1 LLRSISKSLG
11 AVAVLATTVIL
22 GASGAMAANQNAAN
36 SADSTA
42 ANASLTHQGAGQNQ
56 NANSSSGAGNCE
68 FCTGGG
74 GNLTLQDQ
82 ALGQAAFTGQWADS
96 AALAKQ
102 NAVNANVPVTIVG
115 KGKVGS
121 SPSSAN
127 QNVANSADSNA
138 SNASATKQDANQ
150 NQNANSSSG
159 SGGGKFSTGGGGN
172 ITKQGQDLAQLAATE
187 QWAAS
192 AALAKQNAVNANV
205 PVTIVG
211 SSDWGWDGK
220 DGNDGVS
227 KGSSGANQNAAN
239 SANST
244 SANASLTK
252 QNADQNQ
259 NADSSS
265 GSGGGKFS
273 TGGGGNVTGQAQ
285 DLAQLAKTQ
294 QHAISASLAAQLA
307 TNAASPVNIG

>member
-1 LLRSISKSLG
+1 LG

-22 GASGAMAANQNAAN
+22 GTSGAMAANQNAAN

-82 ALGQAAFTGQWADS
+82 ALGQAAFTGQWAES

-115 KGKVGS
+115 KGHVDPGS
-121 SPSSAN
+121 SSAN
-127 QNVANSADSNA
+127 QNAANSADSNA
-138 SNASATKQDANQ
+138 SNASATKQDADQ

-211 SSDWGWDGK
+211 SSDWGK
-220 DGNDGVS
+220 DGHDGIDS
-227 KGSSGANQNAAN
+227 KGSGANQNAAN

-244 SANASLTK
+244 AANASLTK
-252 QNADQNQ
+252 QNANQNQ
-259 NADSSS
+259 NANSSS

-273 TGGGGNVTGQAQ
+273 TGGGGNITGQAQ

-307 TNAASPVNIG
+307 TNAATPVNIG